1 MERDDVDLFIKRLDK
16 VLTKLSPYTKCEN
29 DAQNRVIGVK
39 HDTSAQGQA
48 RGEVA
53 QNKRTVLDN

>member
-16 VLTKLSPYTKCEN
+16 VLTKLSPNTKCEN

-39 HDTSAQGQA
+39 QDTSAQGQA
-48 RGEVA
+48 TDVA
-53 QNKRTVLDN
+53 QNKRTVLDNL